1 MFGFIKKF
9 ASDSS
14 KYIKFDKA
22 VLKKSGRDF
31 ANPGRG
37 WYRIYTFR
45 LGNINY
51 NEPDWLYYDDNE
63 TLALVLID
71 ISAYSSKNI
80 DSAALNFFGY
90 ILGKFREKGKEIIL
104 RIVYDTEGK
113 GMEKEPSLFSQ
124 VIIHMQQLGGIVK
137 EHAESIFLYQG
148 LFAGSWGEMHT
159 SKFLSDDKLKIL
171 YANWKQAT
179 ENSVKISFRTPVQ
192 AGIVT
197 GGTDNNE
204 TIGIF
209 DDAIFASPTH
219 LGTFGNFEKEIGVIQ
234 KTAAKIPCGGEAVAG
249 ENLPSTEETIKLL
262 RDMNISYLNC
272 IHDKKILDYWK
283 GQPMGGYA
291 NLYSYISMHLGYR
304 ITVKDV
310 KLYKCG
316 NARNPCIKIIMENS
330 GFSCIYYETVLK
342 LVIAETDGNIY
353 EKELPF
359 DAGKLKA
366 GSTAEAVVEHTGSIK
381 KGSRLYVELIRKH
394 DKKHIQFDNE
404 GSTEG
409 VFLGTFQ

>member
-1 MFGFIKKF
+1 MFSFIKKL
-9 ASDSS
+9 AQGNRE
-14 KYIKFDKA
+14 YIKFDKA
-22 VLKKSGRDF
+22 VLKESGKDF

-45 LGNINY
+45 LENMDY

-80 DSAALNFFGY
+80 DSAALEFFSY
-90 ILGKFREKGKEIIL
+90 ILGKFKEKGKEIIL

-113 GMEKEPSLFSQ
+113 GMAKEPSLFSQ
-124 VIIHMQQLGGIVK
+124 VTIHMQQLGGIIK
-137 EHAESIFLYQG
+137 EHAGSIFLYQG
-148 LFAGSWGEMHT
+148 LFIGSWGEMHT
-159 SKFLSDDKLKIL
+159 SKFLSGDKLKIL

-179 ENSVKISFRTPVQ
+179 ENSVKITLRTPVQ
-192 AGIVT
+192 ARIIT
-197 GGTDNNE
+197 GSTSNNE
-204 TIGIF
+204 NLGIF

-219 LGTFGNFEKEIGVIQ
+219 LGTFADLEKELGFIQ
-234 KTAAKIPCGGEAVAG
+234 KTAEKIPCGGEAVAG
-249 ENLPSTEETIKLL
+249 EALPSPDETIKLL

-283 GQPMGGYA
+283 EQPLEGYG

-304 ITVKDV
+304 ITVKDI
-310 KLYKCG
+310 KFYKHG
-316 NARNPCIKIIMENS
+316 NAGNICIKIIMENS

-342 LVIAETDGNIY
+342 LAIEGPDGNIY

-366 GSTAEAVVEHTGSIK
+366 GSRTEAVFEHTGNIK
-381 KGSRLYVELIRKH
+381 KGSRLYVELIRKQ
-394 DKKHIQFDNE
+394 DRKHIQFDNE
-404 GSTEG
+404 GSTER